1 MYDFT
6 VVALNGAYG
15 TSLCAT
21 LDILSAAEALAP
33 SSRSA
38 APRWRTCTVN
48 GGEVQLSGGVRL
60 RANKLPIPSS
70 SDTSIWV
77 VPGLGVGPDISLVER
92 LARPDALAA
101 ASSLRRHVD
110 LGGCVA
116 ASCSAVFLLHAAGLL
131 SGRRVTT
138 SWWLAPKLQS
148 MATESVVDA
157 NLMVCVD
164 GPVTTAGAAFA
175 QTDLM
180 LQLLRSR
187 MGRVLADSV
196 SKMLLID
203 GRQAQAPFIV
213 PEMLASGD
221 DLAARIAAR
230 VEAALP
236 TAPSV
241 AELAQAF
248 CMTERTLARH
258 LYRATGK
265 STLALIHSVKLRRA
279 RILLES
285 SRMSVEQIAE
295 AVGYSGST
303 ALRRLMKK
311 AAGANPSHFRQA
323 VGYR

>member
-6 VVALNGAYG
+6 VLALDGAYG
-15 TSLCAT
+15 TSVCAT

-33 SSRSA
+33 AARSA
-38 APRWRTCTVN
+38 APRWRTCTVK
-48 GGEVQLSGGVRL
+48 GSDIQLSGGVRL
-60 RANKLPIPSS
+60 RANKLPTPSG

-77 VPGLGVGPDISLVER
+77 VPGLGVGPDISLAER
-92 LARPDALAA
+92 LERPDALAA
-101 ASSLRRHVD
+101 ADALRRHVD
-110 LGGCVA
+110 LGGRVA

-138 SWWLAPKLQS
+138 SWWLAPKLQR
-148 MATESVVDA
+148 MAPESVVDA
-157 NLMVCVD
+157 NRMICVD

-187 MGRVLADSV
+187 MGGVLADSI

-213 PEMLASGD
+213 PEMLAGGD

-236 TAPSV
+236 TVPSV
-241 AELAQAF
+241 AELAQEF
-248 CMTERTLARH
+248 CMTERTLARRLH
-258 LYRATGK
+258 RATGK

-285 SRMSVEQIAE
+285 SRMSIEQIAE
-295 AVGYSGST
+295 AVGYSDST

-311 AAGANPSHFRQA
+311 VAGANPSHFRHA